1 MIATTFLQI
10 LGLSALLLSTS
21 AFPATNSN
29 EIYYLANC
37 SKCDIT
43 DDNCPYY
50 RSLMAYY
57 LDASKSENG
66 QLPTATS
73 EATGLLTWEENT
85 ILGSF
90 TGAKD
95 PDFSATIDQDAL
107 NSQFY
112 NIVGSG
118 KTESRELMWSRS
130 VQNSRGANPV
140 LDNFTCYKDSDRL
153 LYRKGPDYCYSIYW
167 CQWVGQG

>member
-1 MIATTFLQI
+1 MIAPTFLQI

-73 EATGLLTWEENT
+73 EATGLLTWEGNT

-118 KTESRELMWSRS
+118 KTESH
-130 VQNSRGANPV
+130 
-140 LDNFTCYKDSDRL
+140 NFTCYKDSDRL